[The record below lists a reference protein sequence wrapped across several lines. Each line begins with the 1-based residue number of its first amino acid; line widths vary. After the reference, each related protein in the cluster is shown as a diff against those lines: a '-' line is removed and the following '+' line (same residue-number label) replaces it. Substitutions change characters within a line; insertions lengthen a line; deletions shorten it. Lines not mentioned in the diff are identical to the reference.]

1 MCSQYTEPMLQAWV
15 LVADLV
21 SPVDSA
27 ARTAGRTLPWLI
39 PVGVVF
45 IIIAVARRRRRT
57 RP

>member
-1 MCSQYTEPMLQAWV
+1 MLQAWV

-27 ARTAGRTLPWLI
+27 ARAAGRTLPWLI

-57 RP
+57 RS